1 MLIFDRRI
9 SWCNKKKNENLG
21 YNFDDIVVSKLVK
34 IKNSCKFLIGPCDN
48 VIRPVFSILP
58 KMSGYFKNF
67 KVEDGNKNNK

>member
-34 IKNSCKFLIGPCDN
+34 IKNSCKFLVGHCDN
-48 VIRPVFSILP
+48 VLRPIFSILP
-58 KMSGYFKNF
+58 KYYFKNF
-67 KVEDGNKNNK
+67 KVEDGNENNK